1 MNVWRLIWKV
11 TQHRAKPFW
20 IGTLLFCV
28 FLIFPVSNGWLIGRS
43 FTAVEQGRNTTAFL
57 LAGVILINEILR
69 MTSIHIA
76 ALYWTR
82 TWTHMQT
89 FLRAN
94 LLAAQLASGGAQ
106 AGHPVASAG
115 EALTHFR
122 DDTEDVAH
130 LADSLA
136 DAAGQFGFVV
146 LAAVAL
152 ISISPPAAL
161 VLAVPL
167 LIVGVATRAL
177 DHRIRLYRAADR
189 EIAGQVGGLLGDIM
203 SSATTIKVNDA
214 TESAMNRL
222 STLVNKR
229 RITATRDRVLEEGT
243 NAIALGS
250 SDVGL
255 GLVLV
260 VSAAAIS
267 SGRFRASQL
276 AVFVAFLGWLS
287 FTPLVVGQLIARRKQ
302 AGVAFERMSA
312 LVANGDVANVVL
324 PRDLPID
331 PRDVRVRPAVTR
343 PLRQPLQRLDVVDL
357 GVSFNGAVAL
367 EGMSLTIR
375 RGQFVVITGQ
385 IGSGKTTLL
394 RAILGL
400 AYQASVSGEV
410 RWNGSIVRDRA
421 AFFVPPNTSFMPQ
434 VPQLISDSLRDN
446 IGLGHVLDE
455 ALVAALALAQMTDEI
470 DEMADGAET
479 LIGPRGLR
487 LSGGQ
492 RQRVAAARALVHRPE
507 LVVLDD
513 VSSALDVET
522 ELRLWTG
529 LATAGMTVLAVS
541 HRAVAFDRADVV
553 LRLDGGRLVDFP

>member
-1 MNVWRLIWKV
+1 
-11 TQHRAKPFW
+11 
-20 IGTLLFCV
+20 
-28 FLIFPVSNGWLIGRS
+28 
-43 FTAVEQGRNTTAFL
+43 
-57 LAGVILINEILR
+57 
-69 MTSIHIA
+69 
-76 ALYWTR
+76 
-82 TWTHMQT
+82 
-89 FLRAN
+89 
-94 LLAAQLASGGAQ
+94 
-106 AGHPVASAG
+106 
-115 EALTHFR
+115 
-122 DDTEDVAH
+122 
-130 LADSLA
+130 
-136 DAAGQFGFVV
+136 
-146 LAAVAL
+146 
-152 ISISPPAAL
+152 
-161 VLAVPL
+161 
-167 LIVGVATRAL
+167 
-177 DHRIRLYRAADR
+177 
-189 EIAGQVGGLLGDIM
+189 
-203 SSATTIKVNDA
+203 
-214 TESAMNRL
+214 
-222 STLVNKR
+222 
-229 RITATRDRVLEEGT
+229 
-243 NAIALGS
+243 
-250 SDVGL
+250 
-255 GLVLV
+255 
-260 VSAAAIS
+260 
-267 SGRFRASQL
+267 
-276 AVFVAFLGWLS
+276 
-287 FTPLVVGQLIARRKQ
+287 
-302 AGVAFERMSA
+302 
-312 LVANGDVANVVL
+312 VANVVL
-324 PRDLPID
+324 HRDLPID

-367 EGMSLTIR
+367 EGVSLSIR
-375 RGQFVVITGQ
+375 RGQFVVITGP

-446 IGLGHVLDE
+446 IGLGHVHDE